1 MNDIYNKIK
10 NDMNNNPEDE
20 QYLFLIK
27 IKGDKNINDAFNR
40 IKASGAL
47 INKNELINEIDMNLN
62 KIKGNTKM
70 KKIFIEVKKPNG
82 ILLIKVEE
90 GTELDDII
98 YEVENSEILEGKPE
112 KKMQNRYKYS
122 K

>member
-82 ILLIKVEE
+82 KLLIKVE
-90 GTELDDII
+90 
-98 YEVENSEILEGKPE
+98 
-112 KKMQNRYKYS
+112 
-122 K
+122 